1 MNKKIPVSIAA
12 FLILVGI
19 LTTFMITSTYIEKK
33 YNDIFYEISGDDSTF
48 SKINAI
54 DTIVRK
60 NYVGNIDEAEL
71 ESGIIQGYLF
81 GLGDKYATYMDKE
94 EFASYISKN
103 NGKQIGIGITVIYDN
118 TLSGMYITNVS
129 KDSPAMRAGLVA
141 GDIISA
147 VDGMTISE
155 RGYYNTVSYIGS
167 GNAGDPLVL
176 SVEKA
181 PNYYEEI
188 EVTLQREVIETHT
201 VTHQMYKD
209 SLGYIAISGFNK
221 VTPTE
226 FVQAISELTSKGAE
240 GFIFDVRNNSGG
252 DLEGIKGVLDYLLP
266 EGPIIRIISKDGNE
280 QVINSDANSVE
291 LPMVVLVNGNTA
303 SAAELFASALHDY
316 KKATLIGTKTYGK
329 GTMQTMMRLA
339 DNSAL
344 SISTQMYNP
353 PYSDNYEGIGITP
366 DIEVDLTVEQHSKFY
381 LLTLDEDPQVQVAYN
396 HLVPPENPAETE
408 DGNTDETEEAPE
420 AAQE

>member
-12 FLILVGI
+12 FLVLVGI
-19 LTTFMITSTYIEKK
+19 LTTFLITSTYIEKK

-60 NYVGNIDEAEL
+60 NYVGDIDETEL
-71 ESGIIQGYLF
+71 ESGLIQGYLY

-118 TLSGMYITNVS
+118 TLSGMYITNVT
-129 KDSPAMRAGLVA
+129 KESPAMRAGLIA
-141 GDIISA
+141 GDIITA

-167 GNAGDPLVL
+167 GNEGDPLVL

-188 EVTLQREVIETHT
+188 EVTLQREVIETQT
-201 VTHQMYKD
+201 VTHRMYKD
-209 SLGYIAISGFNK
+209 NIGYIAISGFNK

-226 FVQAISELTSKGAE
+226 FVQAVSDLTDKGAK

-252 DLEGIKGVLDYLLP
+252 DLEGIKGVLDHLLP
-266 EGPIIRIISKDGNE
+266 EGPIIRILSKDGNE

-291 LPMVVLVNGNTA
+291 LPMAVLVNGNTA

-316 KKATLIGTKTYGK
+316 KKAALIGTKTYGK

-381 LLTLDEDPQVQVAYN
+381 LLTLDEDPQVQAAYN
-396 HLVPPENPAETE
+396 HLVPPPEETEPEDLTEQEENPEVS
-408 DGNTDETEEAPE
+408 
-420 AAQE
+420 QK